1 MCGNPEN
8 LNVFYLYF
16 CAAFLKIYLTNH
28 GHRFIVTKGTFYPI
42 TKGTFH
48 PTLHLLTYLQVKVL
62 HRPQSL
68 LFYFEI
74 RRY

>member
-1 MCGNPEN
+1 MFTVYIFV
-8 LNVFYLYF
+8 LLF
-16 CAAFLKIYLTNH
+16 FLKFKIYLTNH